1 MSISKMKITLLSLLI
16 STSILSSSLYAGE
29 PTSQPVET
37 TEQTTTKTFPETLQA
52 LIDAPG
58 KKDELII
65 PMSKKV
71 YEDEFISELNK
82 GWSERKDKIKA
93 SLIDVSYVN
102 DLALVKF
109 NTKVKETNISISD
122 KTSGFNFGYNF
133 ANGYLLSTDIYK
145 YIRDDENVSA
155 NLDYL
160 SKVFD
165 KYLTDKGF
173 VKKTSFFNTIT
184 DPLSKETEYHS
195 GNHIVIV
202 NKSNGLMFDR
212 VFSVTM
218 KNKEIE
224 DNLDAIMKGI
234 KEANLQYEYQGLSKI
249 LK

>member
-1 MSISKMKITLLSLLI
+1 MSISKGKLTLLSLLI
-16 STSILSSSLYAGE
+16 STSFLSSTIYA
-29 PTSQPVET
+29 
-37 TEQTTTKTFPETLQA
+37 TEQLNQTTASIEHSTTKTFPETLQA

-58 KKDELII
+58 KKDEIII

-71 YEDEFISELNK
+71 YEDEIVSELNK
-82 GWSERKDKIKA
+82 GWSEQKDKIKA

-102 DLALVKF
+102 NLSLVKF
-109 NTKVKETNISISD
+109 NTKVKETHISISD
-122 KTSGFNFGYNF
+122 KSSGFSFTYNF

-145 YIRDDENVSA
+145 FIRDDGNVSE

-160 SKVFD
+160 FNVFD

-173 VKKTSFFNTIT
+173 TKKTSFFHKIIAPFSN
-184 DPLSKETEYHS
+184 ETEYQS

-202 NKSNGLMFDR
+202 SKSNNLMNK
-212 VFSVTM
+212 VFTVTM
-218 KNKEIE
+218 RNKEIE
-224 DNLDAIMKGI
+224 DNIDEIMKGV

>member
-1 MSISKMKITLLSLLI
+1 MSISKGKLTLLSLLI
-16 STSILSSSLYAGE
+16 STSLLSSPIYATE
-29 PTSQPVET
+29 PLNQPAAGIEKS
-37 TEQTTTKTFPETLQA
+37 TTKTFPETLQA

-58 KKDELII
+58 KKDEIII

-71 YEDEFISELNK
+71 YEDEIVSELNK
-82 GWSERKDKIKA
+82 GWSEQKDKIKA

-109 NTKVKETNISISD
+109 NTKVKQTNINISD
-122 KTSGFNFGYNF
+122 KASGFNFSYNF
-133 ANGYLLSTDIYK
+133 ANGYLLSTGIYK

-173 VKKTSFFNTIT
+173 VKKTSFFNNII
-184 DPLSKETEYHS
+184 DPFSKETQYHS
-195 GNHIVIV
+195 GNHIVVV
-202 NKSNGLMFDR
+202 NKANGLMFDR
-212 VFSVTM
+212 IFSVTM

-224 DNLDAIMKGI
+224 DNLDEIMKGI

>member
-1 MSISKMKITLLSLLI
+1 MSISKGKLTLLSLLI
-16 STSILSSSLYAGE
+16 STSLLSSTVYATE
-29 PTSQPVET
+29 PSNQPVAAIEKS
-37 TEQTTTKTFPETLQA
+37 TTKTFPETLQA

-71 YEDEFISELNK
+71 YEDEIVSELNK

-109 NTKVKETNISISD
+109 NTKVKETYISISD
-122 KTSGFNFGYNF
+122 KASGFSFSYNF

-145 YIRDDENVSA
+145 YIRDDENVSE

-160 SKVFD
+160 SNVFD

-173 VKKTSFFNTIT
+173 TKKTSLFHKIT
-184 DPLSKETEYHS
+184 ELFSKETEYHS
-195 GNHIVIV
+195 GNHIVVV
-202 NKSNGLMFDR
+202 NKPNSLMFDK

-224 DNLDAIMKGI
+224 DNLDAVMKGI